1 MEVRERSMLQRWW
14 KYSDILVALA
24 VILMVVMM
32 VIPLP
37 AAILDLLLTLNLAT
51 ALVVLLVTMYILE
64 PLGFSVFPSLLLVTT
79 LFRLALNVSST
90 RLILLN
96 GYAGEV
102 IQSFGRFVVGG
113 NPVVGFVVFCI
124 LVIIQFV
131 VITRGAERV
140 AEVAARF
147 TLDAMPGK
155 QMSIDADLNAGLIT
169 EAEARARRREI
180 EREADFYGAMDGAS
194 KFVKGDAIAGIFITI
209 VNLLGGFVIGVV
221 QRGLSAGQAVQT
233 YALLTVGDGLVSQI
247 PALLIS
253 TAAGIMVT
261 RAASESNLG
270 QDVTR
275 QLLSQPRV
283 LAITAGVLGLFGL
296 VPGLPHF
303 PFFLL
308 SALMG
313 GVAYSL
319 HGLQEKAAREER
331 ERKKQEELEAV
342 KKPENV
348 ASLLQVDPLEIELGY
363 GLLPLADAGQGGD
376 LLERVVMIRRQCA
389 LEMGLL
395 VPPIRVRDN
404 MQLKPNHYVI
414 KLRGAEVGRGE
425 IMLDHYL
432 AMNPGTADHPLEGIE
447 TREPAFGLTALWITA
462 RERPKAE
469 LYGYTVVDPPSVVA
483 THLTEVIKS
492 NAHVLLGRQEVQT
505 MLDSIK
511 QSHPALVEELVPEVL
526 NLGEIQKVLQN
537 LLREGISIR
546 DLVTCLETMAD
557 YGRVTRD
564 PEILTEYVRQAL
576 ARSITRQ
583 YLGEKDKLPAITLDP
598 ELEREIGQAVER
610 APSGS
615 YLALEP
621 ARAQEIVRALAGQ
634 AERAAMRGV
643 QPVILCSP
651 AVRPHVKK
659 LIGRVVPRLPVL
671 SYPELEAGVA
681 VETVGMVRV

>member
-102 IQSFGRFVVGG
+102 ILSFGRFVVGG

-308 SALMG
+308 SALVG

-643 QPVILCSP
+643 QPVVLCSP
-651 AVRPHVKK
+651 AVRPHLKK